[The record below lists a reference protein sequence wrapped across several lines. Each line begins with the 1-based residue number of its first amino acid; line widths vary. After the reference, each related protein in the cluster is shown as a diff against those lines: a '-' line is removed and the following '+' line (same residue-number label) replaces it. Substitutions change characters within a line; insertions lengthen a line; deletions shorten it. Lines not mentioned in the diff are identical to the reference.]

1 MYTTTCR
8 SSLIRFVTTIS
19 LFVFLFVLPDLA
31 KAQDLEKVFSGAK
44 PFGISGSL
52 SARSVVYH
60 AANIPARRK
69 TFSYILSGN
78 ATATLYGAIAVPFS
92 FTYSNQNFYL
102 SQPFNQ
108 FGLSPTYKWITVH
121 GGFRNINHSSYT
133 LAGHQM
139 VGGGFDL
146 TPGKFRLGFMYGR
159 LQRAVQEDT
168 TLQALRTPAYKRT
181 GWSAKIGYGTVS
193 NFIDLIVFKAKDDEQ
208 SLNEQPAL
216 ADVLPGENLVIGI
229 NTRQTLFNDLTFYF
243 DGALSYYVRDKTSPI
258 VEEEIPSRLK
268 PIEKFITLNATTQ
281 AFSAFKTGIN
291 YHFKFLSLSS
301 YFQHIDPDYRSMGIY
316 FVNNDIQV
324 LNVAPSVNLLQNTL
338 QLKPSVSF
346 QRDNLQNKKTATTK
360 RILPQL
366 SVHYQPNSTWGI
378 EGTYTNM
385 ATLQQAGAL
394 PLDNALKMDQTNPIY
409 TLTANYNITD
419 TIRSHS
425 FNLFAN
431 RSELIDNNLLTQ
443 SFADYVGSSLNLSY
457 NYTHFASGLGLFGS
471 FNANNIQT
479 FNGNLPGTGFSLGG
493 NKSWQESDFSLNANL
508 SLAFQEGTDSQSV
521 VLGGRYQLGQHNFS
535 VSMNYLNTIF
545 NEENFSE
552 FTGFIEYSISFK

>member
-1 MYTTTCR
+1 MYITTR
-8 SSLIRFVTTIS
+8 SILFVRLVTTVC
-19 LFVFLFVLPDLA
+19 LLVFLLSMPDLA
-31 KAQDLEKVFSGAK
+31 QAQDLEKVFSGAK
-44 PFGISGSL
+44 PFGLSGSL

-60 AANIPARRK
+60 ADNIPARRK
-69 TFSYILSGN
+69 AFSYILSGN
-78 ATATLYGAIAVPFS
+78 VTATLYEAMAIPLS

-121 GGFRNINHSSYT
+121 GGFRNINHSSFT

-146 TPGKFRLGFMYGR
+146 TPGNFRLGFMYGR

-168 TLQALRTPAYKRT
+168 TLQSIRMPAYKRV
-181 GWSAKIGYGTVS
+181 GWSAKIGYGTSS
-193 NFIDLIVFKAKDDEQ
+193 NFVDLIVFKAKDDAE
-208 SLNEQPAL
+208 SLAEQPAT
-216 ADVLPGENLVIGI
+216 DNVLPGENLVIGI
-229 NTRQTLFNDLTFYF
+229 NTRQTIFNDLTFYF
-243 DGALSYYVRDKTSPI
+243 DGALSYYVRDVTSPI
-258 VEEEIPSRLK
+258 VEEEIPSQLK
-268 PIEKFITLNATTQ
+268 PVEKFITLNATTQ

-291 YHFKFLSLSS
+291 YHFKFFSLSS
-301 YFQHIDPDYRSMGIY
+301 YFQRIDPDYRSMGIY

-324 LNVAPSVNLLQNTL
+324 LNVAPAFNLFQNTL
-338 QLKPSVSF
+338 RLKPSVSF

-360 RILPQL
+360 RILPQF
-366 SVHYQPNSTWGI
+366 SVHYQPSGTWGI
-378 EGTYTNM
+378 GGTYTNM

-394 PLDNALKMDQTNPIY
+394 PLDNALKMDQNNPIY

-443 SFADYVGSSLNLSY
+443 AFADYVGSSLNLSY
-457 NYTHFASGLGLFGS
+457 NYTHFASGMGVFGS

-479 FNGNLPGTGFSLGG
+479 FNGNLPGTGFSVGG
-493 NKSWQESDFSLNANL
+493 NKSWQESNFSLNANL

-521 VLGGRYQLGQHNFS
+521 VLGGRYQMGQHNFS
-535 VSMNYLNTIF
+535 VNMNYLNTIF